1 MKISYLATVTCLS
14 TLCSL
19 FSTTTLGSEL
29 DAYGGFIDIV
39 GERTGFFH
47 TQEIDGRWW
56 LVTPEGSAFLSLG
69 INHYHPGWWAVD
81 ENRDHWVAAWGAER
95 PWDAAWKK
103 GFRDE
108 AVKDCATWA

>member
-19 FSTTTLGSEL
+19 FSSTTLGSEL

-56 LVTPEGSAFLSLG
+56 LVTPEGNAFLSLG
-69 INHYHPGWWAVD
+69 INHYHPGRA
-81 ENRDHWVAAWGAER
+81 RGG
-95 PWDAAWKK
+95 DA
-103 GFRDE
+103 
-108 AVKDCATWA
+108 